1 MAVDEL
7 LLLHGLEGGN
17 SMATYR
23 TVYNPKL
30 KRYTRRKVGT
40 RRKPRSSLGTAGLGA
55 FGSGKSLKSMFS
67 GVKGVM
73 ITGGIAAG
81 GAIATDSLFEKI
93 GASWDIEGWQR
104 DLAKMGLGVALGILI
119 AKVLKKPSI
128 AAAFAIG
135 PVVAG
140 GMRIFAD
147 VVSRQDE
154 VSGLGMTVIEPADRY
169 TSMYAPFYGAGAPPA
184 LPALGSTD
192 VYSEAD
198 ALTSPAP
205 YIPEPNVA
213 AQSIYG

>member
-23 TVYNPKL
+23 TVYNPQL

-55 FGSGKSLKSMFS
+55 FGTGKSLRSMFG
-67 GVKGVM
+67 GVKGVL
-73 ITGGIAAG
+73 ITGSIAAG

-93 GASWDIEGWQR
+93 GASWEIDGWQR

-119 AKVLKKPSI
+119 AKVLKKPQL

-147 VVSRQDE
+147 VMSRQE
-154 VSGLGMTVIEPADRY
+154 ATEGLGLTVIEPADRY
-169 TSMYAPFYGAGAPPA
+169 TSMYAPFYGTGEPPA
-184 LPALGSTD
+184 LPALASTD
-192 VYSEAD
+192 VYSAAD
-198 ALTSPAP
+198 PLTSPAP
-205 YIPEPNVA
+205 LYAEDQVA
-213 AQSIYG
+213 QGMYS